1 MVVIITISRVF
12 NATESS
18 PFSSSTISCQY
29 LSPTSC
35 QLVRVHKR
43 HCSEANDVYS
53 FGFNADGS
61 DADGGGDADV
71 SDDDGSGDDDP
82 ALHIF

>member
-1 MVVIITISRVF
+1 MSKNKTKFEVSISKSV
-12 NATESS
+12 TVQIWGDL
-18 PFSSSTISCQY
+18 P
-29 LSPTSC
+29 
-35 QLVRVHKR
+35 
-43 HCSEANDVYS
+43 CSEANDVYS

-61 DADGGGDADV
+61 DADGGGDGDV

>member
-1 MVVIITISRVF
+1 MSILVTDK
-12 NATESS
+12 
-18 PFSSSTISCQY
+18 

-61 DADGGGDADV
+61 DADGGGDGDV
-71 SDDDGSGDDDP
+71 SDDDGSGGDDDP